1 MILGYEQPV
10 DIPVMS
16 MYDKDMMKM
25 YLGALRED
33 YQQGLEDQKEFN
45 KMASEFYS
53 PIAKDNDTW
62 YNITTKPIVEYLNQ
76 NPDAIRSVEG
86 RAAIR

>member
-33 YQQGLEDQKEFN
+33 YQQG
-45 KMASEFYS
+45 
-53 PIAKDNDTW
+53 IKD
-62 YNITTKPIVEYLNQ
+62 
-76 NPDAIRSVEG
+76 
-86 RAAIR
+86 

>member
-33 YQQGLEDQKEFN
+33 YKDSVKAYDDFVN
-45 KMASEFYS
+45 KYGDFVR
-53 PIAKDNDTW
+53 PIDGATEAY
-62 YNITTKPIVEYLNQ
+62 YNAGVGGVMNKI
-76 NPDAIRSVEG
+76 
-86 RAAIR
+86 

>member
-16 MYDKDMMKM
+16 MYDNDMLKM
-25 YLGALRED
+25 YLGALKSD
-33 YQQGLEDQKEFN
+33 YDEGLKEQQEFN

-53 PIAKDNDTW
+53 PIDKDNESW
-62 YNITTKPIVEYLNQ
+62 YNMTTKPIVEYLN
-76 NPDAIRSVEG
+76 
-86 RAAIR
+86 